1 MSASSAKRPRKLI
14 ADLPKGVSARWVT
27 DGTGRRSV
35 CMRIGTKYRG
45 WGGKSK
51 VSSEMAGEA
60 SPEEAAGSGKKSGKK
75 KDGAIR
81 KYFPTREKAEEWWNG
96 PEAKKFKA
104 DSTGIAEIYDTAKV
118 AGVPR
123 EHLDPEEMRKALTA
137 YRVAK
142 DHGLSITEA
151 VEMAIEQRCPSGQP
165 RTLREACDEVIRD
178 RESFKRSDRH
188 IKLMRGIYN
197 RFCVRLG
204 KRPIHEINTVE
215 LNKWRTSC
223 ADLSLRTL
231 RSYFTYLAIV
241 FKHGIEFEW
250 CTKNPAADIKRRIEE
265 TPGEVTIITANEMAR
280 LLGAAMHLRKEFVA
294 PLALKAFAG
303 LRTAEVRRLSWSAIG
318 ESAIHVPPR
327 HSKTRKARRI
337 PHLKPLPAWL
347 AAVKSKKK
355 PASELVV
362 QMQEKPF
369 HQGVAVLAKAAGVRL
384 GANAIRHS
392 FGTYHAHKNEN
403 YEQTALLMGNSAAV
417 VERDYVHHNPA
428 DSDIEKWWRITPTLA
443 RKVYAN
449 HVQCNKVTVAVAK
462 KKRSKAARIL
472 FSEKKP
478 AGKGGAGQSREA
490 GRSATAAKKG
500 SRRKKT
506 RR

>member
-1 MSASSAKRPRKLI
+1 MRLGRKYTGDKAKRI
-14 ADLPKGVSARWVT
+14 
-27 DGTGRRSV
+27 
-35 CMRIGTKYRG
+35 
-45 WGGKSK
+45 
-51 VSSEMAGEA
+51 
-60 SPEEAAGSGKKSGKK
+60 
-75 KDGAIR
+75 
-81 KYFPTREKAEEWWNG
+81 YFPTREEAEEWLNG
-96 PEAKKFKA
+96 EEAKKLKA
-104 DSTGIAEIYDTAKV
+104 DSTGIAQIYDTAKV

-151 VEMAIEQRCPSGQP
+151 VGMAIEKRCPSGQP

-178 RESFKRSDRH
+178 RKSFKRSDGH
-188 IKLMRGIYN
+188 IKLMRGIYD

-204 KRPIHEINTVE
+204 KRSIHEISYRE
-215 LNKWRTSC
+215 LNEWRASC
-223 ADLSLRTL
+223 VDLSLRTL

-241 FKHGIEFEW
+241 FKHGIKLEW
-250 CTKNPAADIKRRIEE
+250 CTKNPAADIKARIEE

-303 LRTAEVRRLSWSAIG
+303 LRTAELRRMRWAAIG
-318 ESAIHVPPR
+318 ESAIHIPPR

-347 AAVKSKKK
+347 VAVKSQNK
-355 PASELVV
+355 PSNESVV

-369 HQGVAVLAKAAGVRL
+369 HHGVAVLAKAAGVRL

-403 YEQTALLMGNSAAV
+403 YEQTALLMGNSVAV

-443 RKVYAN
+443 RKAYAH
-449 HVQCNKVTVAVAK
+449 HVHSKKVGTAVAK
-462 KKRSKAARIL
+462 KKRSKGARIL

-478 AGKGGAGQSREA
+478 AGKSGAGQSRKD